1 MTYPA
6 GKAEPQKL
14 VGDWKVSSQSN
25 GTQQKRG
32 GYFKVCRSFL
42 KGESLE

>member
-32 GYFKVCRSFL
+32 GY
-42 KGESLE
+42 KGL